1 MPDAHIF
8 NAVTLP
14 WSEDARFPGIGVKIL
29 ESRTTHPTVSLVIVQ
44 LGAGVVIDTHVHP
57 IETETAYVL
66 AGRGLL
72 TYGDQETVLETGMG
86 VTIPPGLP
94 HSLRTIG
101 DTPMELIAIHS
112 PPTR

>member
-8 NAVTLP
+8 NAEMIP
-14 WSEDARFPGIGVKIL
+14 WTEDERFPGIGIKIL
-29 ESRTTHPTVSLVIVQ
+29 ESRTTHPSVSLVIVR
-44 LGAGVVIDTHVHP
+44 LGAGVVINTHVHP

-72 TYGDQETVLETGMG
+72 THGDQETVLETGMG
-86 VTIPPGLP
+86 VTIPAGLA
-94 HSLRTIG
+94 HSLRNIG
-101 DTPMELIAIHS
+101 DTPMELIAMHS